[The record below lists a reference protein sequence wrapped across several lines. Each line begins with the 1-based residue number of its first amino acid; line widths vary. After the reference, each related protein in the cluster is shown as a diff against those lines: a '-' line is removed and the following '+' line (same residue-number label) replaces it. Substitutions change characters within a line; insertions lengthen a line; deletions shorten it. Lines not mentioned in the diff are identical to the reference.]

1 MKRWTIATL
10 GAVCCSTVVDL
21 DRVQLGKFREPGH
34 DQPGR
39 RDRHIGPGLASGG
52 RDTRDDSLRREIP
65 HAAGQVCNRPVPAA
79 VHFQHDCDCRRWR
92 GHT

>member
-1 MKRWTIATL
+1 MDDRHAGRRI
-10 GAVCCSTVVDL
+10 CSDGGDL

-39 RDRHIGPGLASGG
+39 RDRHIGPGLASDG
-52 RDTRDDSLRREIP
+52 RDTRDDSRRREIP
-65 HAAGQVCNRPVPAA
+65 HATGQVCNRPVPA
-79 VHFQHDCDCRRWR
+79 VVYLQHDCDRRRRR